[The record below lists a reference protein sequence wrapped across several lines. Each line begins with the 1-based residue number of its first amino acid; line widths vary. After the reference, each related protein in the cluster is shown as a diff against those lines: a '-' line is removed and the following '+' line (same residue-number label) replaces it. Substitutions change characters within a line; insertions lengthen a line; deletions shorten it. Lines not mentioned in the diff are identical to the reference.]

1 MCVTVKRINILRI
14 IRSYLLIIPIILIQ
28 VAGNRKVIMVYG
40 VILASG
46 RGTRMGGNIPKQYLE
61 LNGKPIFMW
70 TLERFLN
77 SNLFEKIY
85 LTTDVN
91 WCDFTQKILM
101 KYLSLESLKK
111 IEFCVTYS
119 KNRTLCLKEIIDIIS
134 KENGTS
140 PNDII
145 VSHDAVRPFVSYK
158 ILKDG
163 IVKAMEFQVAM
174 AAVPCAETFYLSD
187 MEEFLIKSQDR
198 TNCYLGQSPHSC
210 NLQLL
215 NNILNS
221 YSKEE
226 LEKTAAISQLFI
238 NKNINVKM
246 SHGEETNF
254 KITTP
259 KDLAFA
265 KFYAEHFGT
274 EDNSDLEKMNHHLDI

>member
-1 MCVTVKRINILRI
+1 
-14 IRSYLLIIPIILIQ
+14 
-28 VAGNRKVIMVYG
+28 MVYG

-61 LNGKPIFMW
+61 LKGKPIFIW

-85 LTTDVN
+85 LTTDAN
-91 WCDFTQKILM
+91 WGDFTQKVLI

-111 IEFCVTYS
+111 IELCVTHS

-134 KENGTS
+134 KENITS
-140 PNDII
+140 SNDIV
-145 VSHDAVRPFVSYK
+145 VSHDAVRPFVSYR
-158 ILKDG
+158 ILKDC
-163 IVKAMEFQVAM
+163 IVKAADFQVAM
-174 AAVPCAETFYLSD
+174 AAVPCTETFYLSD
-187 MEEFLIKSQDR
+187 TEGFLIKSQDR
-198 TNCYLGQSPHSC
+198 TNCCLGQSPHSC

-215 NNILNS
+215 NDILNS

-226 LEKTAAISQLFI
+226 LEKVTAISQLFI

-246 SHGEETNF
+246 SHGEDTNF

-265 KFYAEHFGT
+265 KFYAEHFWT
-274 EDNSDLEKMNHHLDI
+274 EDNSNLEKTNHRLDI